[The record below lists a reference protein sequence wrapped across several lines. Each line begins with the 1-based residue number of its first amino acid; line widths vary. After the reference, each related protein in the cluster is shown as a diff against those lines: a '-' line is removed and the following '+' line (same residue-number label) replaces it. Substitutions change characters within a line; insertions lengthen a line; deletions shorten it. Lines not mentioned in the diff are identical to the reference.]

1 MIQSKNQGGSNLVFK
16 TAHHIVSQSGFYARD
31 FLSNVLINEVFQPRH
46 IELEFIQIK
55 RPVLF
60 QSTVKSQM

>member
-31 FLSNVLINEVFQPRH
+31 FLSNVLINEVFQPRYTVSWNEFESKVHRLLHH
-46 IELEFIQIK
+46 ILLK
-55 RPVLF
+55 
-60 QSTVKSQM
+60 